1 MRIKTAA
8 VAGSFYPAEATE
20 LLSTVQQLLTN
31 NPNTGPR
38 PVALQV
44 PHAGLRYSGGIA
56 AAAYNR
62 IRPYLSQ
69 FQRIVIL
76 GPAHR
81 VGTDKMV
88 TLDADAWQTPL
99 GRFSLDKNLASELIE
114 QRLLHYNNPVHAQE
128 HCLEVQLPFLQ
139 ALGLGHLPLLPIV
152 VGQVGPS
159 QVAQLIEQT
168 LTPQGTLL
176 LISSDLSHFHTQ
188 PKAIKIDG
196 DTLNTI
202 KQLQPTLGP
211 QQACGCHSL
220 NGLLEYARHHRLQA
234 ELLAQGTSADG
245 GGDVNRVVGY
255 SAFAFYP
262 TEITKAEKPD
272 TAAYSK
278 SEQQHLLQFAR
289 QAIAKEF
296 GSAEPITTI
305 EFPGLE
311 QQAACFVTLNL
322 NHKLRGC
329 IGNLEAR
336 DSLLESL
343 TRNAKLAAF
352 NDHRFAPLSREEFS
366 NIKIELSIL
375 TPMQA
380 LAVTDEADL
389 LSQLRPNIDGLV
401 FNSGQHQATFLPSV
415 WQQLP
420 EPKQFLV
427 HLKRK
432 AGLAEDYWNADVQC
446 HIYQSIKIVEA

>member
-8 VAGSFYPAEATE
+8 VAGSFYPAEADE
-20 LLSTVQQLLTN
+20 LLSTVQELLAN

-62 IRPYLSQ
+62 IKPYLSQ
-69 FQRIVIL
+69 FKRIVIL

-81 VGTDKMV
+81 IGTDKMV
-88 TLDADAWQTPL
+88 CLDADAWQTPL
-99 GRFSLDKNLASELIE
+99 GRFKLDKNLAGELIE
-114 QRLLHYNNPVHAQE
+114 QQLLHYNNAVHAQE

-152 VGQVGPS
+152 VGQVVPR
-159 QVAQLIEQT
+159 QVSQLIEQ
-168 LTPQGTLL
+168 LPAEDTLL
-176 LISSDLSHFHTQ
+176 IISSDLSHFHPQ
-188 PKAIKIDG
+188 QQAVEIDG
-196 DTLNTI
+196 HTIFSIQRLQATLS
-202 KQLQPTLGP
+202 P
-211 QQACGCHSL
+211 QQACGCHCL
-220 NGLLEYARHHRLQA
+220 NGLLEYARSNKLAA
-234 ELLAQGTSADG
+234 ELLAQGTSADA

-255 SAFAFYP
+255 SAFAFCP
-262 TEITKAEKPD
+262 TAVTKPQKQD
-272 TAAYSK
+272 KAAYSTT
-278 SEQQHLLQFAR
+278 EQQYLLQLAR

-296 GSAEPITTI
+296 GNCLPIANI
-305 EFPGLE
+305 EFPGLA
-311 QQAACFVTLNL
+311 QHAACFVTLNL
-322 NHKLRGC
+322 DHKLRGC

-336 DSLLESL
+336 DSLFESV

-352 NDHRFAPLSREEFS
+352 NDHRFAPLSPEEFG

-380 LAVTDEADL
+380 LVVTDEADL
-389 LSQLRPNIDGLV
+389 LRQLRPNIDGLV
-401 FNSGQHQATFLPSV
+401 FKSGQHQATFLPSV

-420 EPKQFLV
+420 EPKEFLA

-446 HIYQSIKIVEA
+446 FNYQTMKIVEQ